1 MKAFHWP
8 TAAQF
13 GFSIFALLNLLGLAF
28 GAALLGLVQ
37 LIQGEAA
44 SNALQLLLLA
54 AGAAGVGLV
63 VLPSAGYSFLRL
75 IGRPAAR
82 QIPLPGWMRPTL
94 LILALPLVMAAGYF
108 VSRSE
113 RFSWLALPPLHL
125 LAVGL
130 PVLWLVYLALRDL
143 PTGSPQRVWGLFGS
157 GAVLAP
163 VLAFTAEILLLLA
176 GILALG
182 VWVSTQ
188 PGLAQEFRELA
199 ARLQQAGTSPAVLEH
214 ILAPY
219 LARPAVWFVVFAYVG
234 LLVPMLE
241 ELIKPVGVWLLAGR
255 GLSPAEGWAAGILSG
270 AGFALAESLMLASRG
285 EDWAF
290 LVFARIGT
298 GVIHALT
305 AGMLGWALA
314 VAWRDGRYG
323 RLGGVYLASVGVHAL
338 WNALTIAST
347 ASVLA
352 AQGIQFVPDWALQMS
367 RAFPYVLGG
376 LAFTALLALLA
387 ANTLLLRDV
396 RKVKNGVDILPD

>member
-1 MKAFHWP
+1 M
-8 TAAQF
+8 
-13 GFSIFALLNLLGLAF
+13 
-28 GAALLGLVQ
+28 
-37 LIQGEAA
+37 
-44 SNALQLLLLA
+44 
-54 AGAAGVGLV
+54 GVALV
-63 VLPSAGYSFLRL
+63 VLPSAGYAFMRL
-75 IGRPAAR
+75 IGRPVAR

-94 LILALPLVMAAGYF
+94 LILILPAVMAAGYF
-108 VSRSE
+108 ASRSQQL
-113 RFSWLALPPLHL
+113 SWLVLPPLHI

-130 PVLWLVYLALRDL
+130 PVLWVVYLALRDL
-143 PTGSPQRVWGLFGS
+143 PAGSPQRVWGLFGS

-188 PGLAQEFRELA
+188 PGLVQELSELV
-199 ARLQQAGTSPAVLEH
+199 ARLQQAGSSPAVLEQ
-214 ILAPY
+214 ILTPY

-234 LLVPMLE
+234 VLVPMLE

-255 GLSPAEGWAAGILSG
+255 ALTPAEGWAAGVLSG

-285 EDWAF
+285 DDWAF

-298 GVIHALT
+298 GIIHTLT

-323 RLGGVYLASVGVHAL
+323 RLGGVYLAAVGVHAL
-338 WNALTIAST
+338 WNGLTIAST

-352 AQGIQFVPDWALQMS
+352 AQGIQFIPDWALQMS